1 MDNKTKIFIAF
12 PFVFIII
19 LLVAA
24 NYIPLASE
32 PSETEG
38 QILAF
43 IPAGLSIKDSPMVS
57 VSGEIKSPIEFL
69 AAPAELDQGK
79 KDDIVAEISYNDS
92 DLSLIVVSGAR
103 KMAIIK
109 GLLVREGDSIDS
121 LKIAAIEPDR
131 VLIKNKT
138 EKWLH
143 LEKVK

>member
-1 MDNKTKIFIAF
+1 MDNKIKIFIAF

-32 PSETEG
+32 PSEMEG

-43 IPAGLSIKDSPMVS
+43 SPAGLSIKERPMVS
-57 VSGEIKSPIEFL
+57 VSGEIKSPIEFIAAL
-69 AAPAELDQGK
+69 ASGPGK
-79 KDDIVAEISYNDS
+79 KNDIVAEISYNDS

-131 VLIKNKT
+131 VLIKSKT